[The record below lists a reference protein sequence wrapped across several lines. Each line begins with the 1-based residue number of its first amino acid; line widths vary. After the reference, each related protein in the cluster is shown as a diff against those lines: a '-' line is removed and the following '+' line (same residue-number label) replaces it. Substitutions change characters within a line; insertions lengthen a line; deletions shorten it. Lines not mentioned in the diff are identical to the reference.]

1 MRKVVRDL
9 ETAGMNQLG
18 RAIWKQLKNG
28 LVGCDDGG
36 AQRQDVREHVACE
49 TCEPASVRCGK
60 FAAVLSDR
68 QHVINDVIDLLKGLP
83 PDPGQLFR
91 AQIAHNDEASAHHKC
106 GRAAAQDGTIGLRS
120 PLTRA
125 PDRPKHPK
133 NSNRPLEYLGTLRSS
148 RISSSRWRRSSKQ
161 GEVLCRPSQVRIV
174 MRITGQHMR
183 PTCV

>member
-36 AQRQDVREHVACE
+36 AQRQDVREHVARE

-83 PDPGQLFR
+83 PDPGQLLR
-91 AQIAHNDEASAHHKC
+91 AQIAHNDEASAHHKRR
-106 GRAAAQDGTIGLRS
+106 RAAAQDGTIGHGL
-120 PLTRA
+120 L
-125 PDRPKHPK
+125 
-133 NSNRPLEYLGTLRSS
+133 
-148 RISSSRWRRSSKQ
+148 
-161 GEVLCRPSQVRIV
+161 
-174 MRITGQHMR
+174 
-183 PTCV
+183 